1 MFKTQ
6 SEECEA
12 ACRAVEEERRLER
25 EERRHEQEERL
36 EREEARRA
44 EDRERERRR
53 EQRLKAERALE
64 LKRRD
69 TPKLKRMTEDADVDE
84 YMYDFERYVGSL
96 EIPEE
101 EWVIYLLPLLSESAN
116 RAVKTL
122 DLHEQ
127 QIYKK
132 VKGSIIQ
139 NCEAGPK
146 RLGEV
151 WWTCNKKKGQS
162 YVELVSKRVRL
173 LDRYLTGVTTMH

>member
-1 MFKTQ
+1 MVEPLCTLMEMLQRQQKESKKDRREEQERQDKLRREDQQAFQQTLVQMFKTQ
-6 SEECEA
+6 SEEREA
-12 ACRAVEEERRLER
+12 ARRAVEEERRLER
-25 EERRHEQEERL
+25 EECRREQEECL
-36 EREEARRA
+36 EREEACRA

-127 QIYKK
+127 QI
-132 VKGSIIQ
+132 
-139 NCEAGPK
+139 
-146 RLGEV
+146 
-151 WWTCNKKKGQS
+151 
-162 YVELVSKRVRL
+162 
-173 LDRYLTGVTTMH
+173 